1 MVRDEFEFYDANQV
15 EIVTGH
21 LDEFV
26 VIKDR
31 TVRGYYKTEKE
42 AFHSMSVPGEKLGTF
57 MVKRC
62 QKPGTD
68 VIGYYNDTVVFA

>member
-1 MVRDEFEFYDANQV
+1 MVRDEFEFYDVNQA

-31 TVRGYYKTEKE
+31 QIRGYYKTEDA
-42 AFHSMSVPGEKLGTF
+42 AFDSMIGEELGTF
-57 MVKRC
+57 MVQRC
-62 QKPGTD
+62 EKPGTD
-68 VIGYYNDTVVFA
+68 IAHYYNNAVVFV